1 MTAPDSLYQLVEK
14 FAAQQ
19 PANET
24 ELRRQFVDPLFA
36 ALGWDVTDNR
46 QVGHEV
52 RVLVAED
59 GKQRPKR
66 PDYGFRIGG
75 ATRFFVETKPPRLN
89 LKNDSS
95 PAFQLRRYGWSG
107 NLPVSVLTDFEEFC
121 VYDCRI
127 QPQRGDPA
135 DSARLRYWTYEQ
147 YVDVWDELEAR
158 FSRAAVAD
166 GALRSWLE
174 GQRLRGATSVDQAFL
189 NEMESWRAALAGE
202 IALHNPQLNQRELN
216 LLVQRAIDRIVFL
229 RIAEDRDIEPYGR
242 LRSAAAPGRRV
253 YEELKLR
260 FREADDKYNSGLFH
274 FGRDQRS
281 APPDAL
287 SLNITIPDEP
297 LRRIINKL
305 YFPASPYEFSVLP
318 SDILGQVYERFLGK
332 VIQLDAGGAVDIQD
346 KPEVR
351 KAGGVYYTPS
361 YIVDYIVEQ
370 TVGALLE
377 GKSPEQ
383 VEQLRILDPACGSGS
398 FLTGAYQYLLDWH
411 LEQYSQQPRRY
422 RNRIRRVVGG
432 SVLTTAEKRRIL
444 QANIYGVD
452 LDQNAVEVSKLSLLL
467 KMLENESEATG
478 GQTLMFAAGGR
489 ILPDLSANVKW
500 GNSLIGSDFYSG
512 RQMDMFDEEAL
523 LRVKPFD
530 WESDA
535 GFGGIMAAGG
545 FDAVIGN
552 PPYIRI
558 QTMRETA
565 PDTVPYYK
573 KNYVA
578 ASKGNYD
585 IYVVFV
591 EQGLRLLN
599 ESGLLGFILPHKFF
613 NAKYGEPLRGIIG
626 RGQHLRKIVHF
637 GAEQVFEGATTYTCL
652 LFLSSQSKD
661 DFAVNKVKILRNWE
675 TSRAYVTGTLD
686 SSRATNTDW
695 NFVVGHDSNLFYK
708 LHDMPTKLSDI
719 AYRVFQG
726 LVTGADGVFI
736 LQVRDGTYYSTAS
749 ESQHDLEKDLLHPL
763 CKGSVNLRR
772 YRIENITKSILFPYK
787 IENDKAVLL
796 SVDEMRERYPK
807 TWDYLLHNRS
817 TLEARERGKWKHDKW
832 YAFGRSQNLN
842 EMEQTKLLTPSI
854 ANRAS
859 FTLDEKDNYYFVG
872 SGGGGGGGYGIT
884 LRSGCNLS
892 YKYVLGLLNSKTL
905 DFVLKKV
912 SSRFRGGY
920 YAYNRQYIDQLPIRT
935 IDFGDP
941 ADVAMHDEMVALV
954 DAMLDLHRQLPA
966 LSGEA
971 RRIAQARIDA
981 TDRQI
986 DALVYRL
993 YGLSA
998 DEIAIVEG

>member
-46 QVGHEV
+46 QVGLEV

-202 IALHNPQLNQRELN
+202 IALHNPQLSQRELN

-242 LRSAAAPGRRV
+242 LRSAAAPGRQV

-274 FGRDQRS
+274 FGRDQRD

-287 SLNITIPDEP
+287 SLNITISDEP
-297 LRRIINKL
+297 LRNIINKL
-305 YFPASPYEFSVLP
+305 YFPFSPYEFSVLP

-346 KPEVR
+346 KPEVP

-361 YIVDYIVEQ
+361 YIVDYIVEN

-377 GKSPEQ
+377 GKRPEQ
-383 VEQLRILDPACGSGS
+383 VEKLRILDPACGSGS

-411 LEQYSQQPRRY
+411 LEQYSQQPQRY

-432 SVLTTAEKRRIL
+432 TVLTTAEKRRIL

-523 LRVKPFD
+523 LRIKPFD

-535 GFGGIMAAGG
+535 GFGEIMAAGG

-552 PPYIRI
+552 PPYVRQETLGKAFKDYAKGKFETYAGTADLYTYFIERAHNLLKSQGVFGMICSNKFMRAKYGASLRNYLSNKIKILNIVDFGELPVFQSASTFPAILITTRQIPAEQNFLYTAIKHLDFSSLSEEVKVQGSILDSRSIANSNWTLARI
-558 QTMRETA
+558 EEVEIMEKMRKIGLPLDLYVGGKIHYGIKTGRNDAFVIDAYYRQMLIDLDVASEEIIKPFLIGRDVYGYKDLQLKRYVIFTRRGIEIDKYPA
-565 PDTVPYYK
+565 IKMYLEKYKTTLEPKPKGWKSTWQGRKPGAYKWYEIQDTVDYHAEFTKPKIIYPVIAKEPRFTLDTKGFYSNDK
-573 KNYVA
+573 TFIIPNPNLYLLGILN
-578 ASKGNYD
+578 SKLAWLYLKRTCSVLGDPDKRGRLELRD
-585 IYVVFV
+585 IYV
-591 EQGLRLLN
+591 
-599 ESGLLGFILPHKFF
+599 
-613 NAKYGEPLRGIIG
+613 
-626 RGQHLRKIVHF
+626 
-637 GAEQVFEGATTYTCL
+637 
-652 LFLSSQSKD
+652 
-661 DFAVNKVKILRNWE
+661 
-675 TSRAYVTGTLD
+675 
-686 SSRATNTDW
+686 
-695 NFVVGHDSNLFYK
+695 
-708 LHDMPTKLSDI
+708 
-719 AYRVFQG
+719 
-726 LVTGADGVFI
+726 
-736 LQVRDGTYYSTAS
+736 
-749 ESQHDLEKDLLHPL
+749 
-763 CKGSVNLRR
+763 
-772 YRIENITKSILFPYK
+772 
-787 IENDKAVLL
+787 
-796 SVDEMRERYPK
+796 K
-807 TWDYLLHNRS
+807 T
-817 TLEARERGKWKHDKW
+817 
-832 YAFGRSQNLN
+832 
-842 EMEQTKLLTPSI
+842 
-854 ANRAS
+854 
-859 FTLDEKDNYYFVG
+859 
-872 SGGGGGGGYGIT
+872 
-884 LRSGCNLS
+884 
-892 YKYVLGLLNSKTL
+892 
-905 DFVLKKV
+905 
-912 SSRFRGGY
+912 
-920 YAYNRQYIDQLPIRT
+920 LPIRT
-935 IDFGDP
+935 IDFDDP
-941 ADVAMHDEMVALV
+941 ADVQMHDEMVALV

-966 LSGEA
+966 LTGEA
-971 RRIAQARIDA
+971 RRIVQARIDA

-998 DEIAIVEG
+998 DEIRIVEG